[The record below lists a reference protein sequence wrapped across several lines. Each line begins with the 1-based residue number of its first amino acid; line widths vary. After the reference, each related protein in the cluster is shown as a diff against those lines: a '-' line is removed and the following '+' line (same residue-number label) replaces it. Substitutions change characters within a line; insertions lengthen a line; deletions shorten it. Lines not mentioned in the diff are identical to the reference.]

1 MTPMFG
7 LIASSISGNLSS
19 NFDSI
24 ATVTVG
30 TAQSTI
36 TFSSLPSIY
45 KHLQL
50 RYITNNTS
58 AAYYVLLRF
67 NSDSGTNYASHQ
79 LTGNGTA
86 ASAGGTASNTL
97 IELPRNSGT
106 FSSSIMSTGVV
117 DILDYL
123 NTSKYKTVR
132 SLGGY
137 DTNGNGQAVDFN
149 SGVWMNTGAITS
161 ITLSAV
167 GGNYNTNSQF
177 ALYGIKG

>member
-1 MTPMFG
+1 MFG